1 MRLRTARTPARS
13 VPIHPRCATDHR
25 NFLHPLTLTS
35 KAARFQSVFP
45 ISVFPIHSPS
55 VYPQA
60 SEPSVPDPVSTRT
73 YQRSHR
79 AHELTPEERAV
90 YDTLDPSRI
99 PQHVAII
106 MDGNGRWAGKRAL
119 KRFLGHQ
126 QGAESVQFVVETASR
141 IDLPW
146 ITLYAFSLE
155 NNLRRPKSEVSF
167 LMTLLKSYLVS
178 NVQRMNDNNIRMAY
192 IGRTHELPSEV
203 QDTMRWAEEQTAR
216 NTGTTLTL
224 ALNYG
229 SRSEIV
235 DATRRLTHAMLAE
248 AAHRGISVEDM
259 LAAEGVDDAINARLT
274 EHTLAQSLYTAHMPD
289 PDLVIRTSGE
299 QRISNF
305 LLWQIAYAE
314 IFVTDRLWPDFRG
327 LHLLEAIADYQQRER
342 RFGGLGEGSDENLSA
357 TPPTE
362 AALARR

>member
-1 MRLRTARTPARS
+1 MRE
-13 VPIHPRCATDHR
+13 
-25 NFLHPLTLTS
+25 TS
-35 KAARFQSVFP
+35 SSRV
-45 ISVFPIHSPS
+45 
-55 VYPQA
+55 
-60 SEPSVPDPVSTRT
+60 
-73 YQRSHR
+73 YQRSDR
-79 AHELTPEERAV
+79 AHELTPAERAI

-126 QGAESVQFVVETASR
+126 QGAESVQYVVETASR

-146 ITLYAFSLE
+146 LTLYAFSLE
-155 NNLRRPKSEVSF
+155 NNLRRPKNEVSF
-167 LMTLLKSYLVS
+167 LMKLLKSYLVS
-178 NVQRMNDNNIRMAY
+178 NVNRMNDNNIRMAY
-192 IGRTHELPSEV
+192 IGRTRELPCEV
-203 QDTMRWAEEQTAR
+203 QETMQWAAEQTAK

-235 DATRRLTHAMLAE
+235 DSARTLVHGMLAE
-248 AAHRGISVEDM
+248 AAKRGISLEDL
-259 LAAEGVDDAINARLT
+259 LAAEGVDDAIKTRIDEPQLNAN
-274 EHTLAQSLYTAHMPD
+274 LYTAHMPD

-314 IFVTDRLWPDFRG
+314 IFVTERLWPDFRG

-342 RFGGLGEGSDENLSA
+342 RFGGLGETSDEDLSDVL
-357 TPPTE
+357 PTE
-362 AALARR
+362 AELARG

>member
-1 MRLRTARTPARS
+1 MREA
-13 VPIHPRCATDHR
+13 VKNHPYT
-25 NFLHPLTLTS
+25 
-35 KAARFQSVFP
+35 
-45 ISVFPIHSPS
+45 
-55 VYPQA
+55 
-60 SEPSVPDPVSTRT
+60 
-73 YQRSHR
+73 RSHR
-79 AHELTPEERAV
+79 AHELSPEERAL
-90 YDTLDPSRI
+90 YDTLDPARI

-146 ITLYAFSLE
+146 LTLYAFSLE

-167 LMTLLKSYLVS
+167 LMKLLKTYLVS
-178 NVQRMNDNNIRMAY
+178 NLQRMQDNNIRMAY
-192 IGRTHELPSEV
+192 IGRTHELPAEV
-203 QDTMRWAEEQTAR
+203 QDTMRWAEAETAK

-235 DATRRLTHAMLAE
+235 DAARTLAHNMLAE
-248 AAHRGISVEDM
+248 AAKRGISVEDM
-259 LAAEGVDDAINARLT
+259 LAAEGVDDAINTRICETQINA
-274 EHTLAQSLYTAHMPD
+274 ALYTAGMPD

-327 LHLLEAIADYQQRER
+327 PHLLEALAAYQLRER
-342 RFGGLGEGSDENLSA
+342 RFGGLGEASDEDLSTILPA
-357 TPPTE
+357 STE
-362 AALARR
+362 AALAPR